1 MKDIFI
7 GSVALIAAAISIH
20 LIVFLRTTDDELT
33 FNNLLKQENIGIT
46 IALTLIVVMLMA
58 VSGGYFKDEDD
69 SD

>member
-69 SD
+69 ND